1 MFDYRRVVA
10 NLFPCSCPWFAVD
23 SSLIYLHFGGL
34 LFRNGNL
41 MLSRFCMILQQFK
54 LQFFWGVYGIPYH
67 TSSWFVAL
75 FFNCKNI
82 CFKADFPWA
91 TLWPTCRTCR
101 LIAGPIGG
109 ISRQLGP
116 DSAFVAFN
124 FSGTP
129 GAKRRAEPM
138 DQLSEKIPPMCND
151 INIVLSC
158 YIMFLQCK
166 CRNKY
171 WQIQYDV
178 WSMQYDVCP
187 IMMMILMVL
196 MLMMMMMMVM
206 MRIRMRRRRR
216 RWWSWFMMMSL
227 RIERGDACTIGHRPP
242 ASGHAKKNYPRCLW
256 VYSNP
261 SPVRRIRGPQF
272 LPEDREPRGIGY
284 FQDRALRIPIFG

>member
-1 MFDYRRVVA
+1 MET
-10 NLFPCSCPWFAVD
+10 SCWADFAWF
-23 SSLIYLHFGGL
+23 F
-34 LFRNGNL
+34 
-41 MLSRFCMILQQFK
+41 QQFK

-138 DQLSEKIPPMCND
+138 DQLSEKIPLCAMTLTLFYHVISCFCSASVGISID
-151 INIVLSC
+151 KSSMMYEVCSMMYALS
-158 YIMFLQCK
+158 
-166 CRNKY
+166 
-171 WQIQYDV
+171 
-178 WSMQYDVCP
+178 
-187 IMMMILMVL
+187 
-196 MLMMMMMMVM
+196 
-206 MRIRMRRRRR
+206 
-216 RWWSWFMMMSL
+216 WWWFWWFWCWWWWWWWWWWGSGWDDDDDDDDHDSWWWVFGLSVGMPALS
-227 RIERGDACTIGHRPP
+227 ATGHRP
-242 ASGHAKKNYPRCLW
+242 AATQKKNYPRCLW
-256 VYSNP
+256 VLLKSQP
-261 SPVRRIRGPQF
+261 CSQDQRASVSTRRPWAKRHWILSGSGPQDPYFWLSHHF
-272 LPEDREPRGIGY
+272 LWLNHVPLLMG
-284 FQDRALRIPIFG
+284 